1 MPATDLSDTLTAM
14 RGALILVAA
23 TIALAGRPVSRDV
36 DSGRPVVTPQR
47 VPGGGIQPRVA
58 IDDRGTVHLIYFR
71 GEPSHGDI
79 FYVRST
85 GGGGTFSD
93 PMRVNSAAGS
103 AIATGSVRGAQI
115 AVGGTGRVH
124 VAWNGSRSSGP
135 GSTPMFYTRLNDPGT
150 AFEPERNIMRG
161 EYNLDGGGTVAADR
175 SGHVYIVWH
184 ANAPGERDEGKRR
197 VWIARSA
204 DDGRS
209 FDRERSVFDEPT
221 GACGCCGLGAFA
233 DRRGGVY
240 VLFRS
245 AFEVTNR
252 DMYLLAS
259 RDLGEHFSGIRI
271 DRWNAGV
278 CMMSTQAFAEGS
290 SGLFTAWE
298 TEGQVYVGRIDP
310 RTGTVSNVVAAPGS
324 NRSRKHPALA
334 VNARGDV
341 LLAWT
346 EGTAWN
352 KGGSAAWQAFDAAGR
367 ANSERG
373 HADGVPVWG
382 LVSAYARPDGGFAV
396 VH

>member
-1 MPATDLSDTLTAM
+1 M
-14 RGALILVAA
+14 RRLLILTAA
-23 TIALAGRPVSRDV
+23 TIALGSSSVVTHV
-36 DSGRPVVTPQR
+36 DSSRSLVTLQR
-47 VPGGGIQPRVA
+47 VPDGGIQPRVA

-85 GGGGTFSD
+85 DAGGTFSD
-93 PMRVNSAAGS
+93 PIRVNSTAGS

-124 VAWNGSRSSGP
+124 VAWNGSRPIGP
-135 GSTPMFYTRLNDPGT
+135 ASTPMLYARLNDAGT
-150 AFEPERNIMRG
+150 AFEPERNVMRAA
-161 EYNLDGGGTVAADR
+161 YNIDGGGAVAADR
-175 SGHVYIVWH
+175 NGHVYVLWH

-259 RDLGEHFSGIRI
+259 RDLGEHFSGMRI

-278 CMMSTQAFAEGS
+278 CMMSTQAFAQGA
-290 SGLFTAWE
+290 SGVFTAWE
-298 TEGQVYVGRIDP
+298 TIGQVSVGRIDAV
-310 RTGTVSNVVAAPGS
+310 TGKPSNVTAAPGDD
-324 NRSRKHPALA
+324 RTRKHPALA
-334 VNARGDV
+334 VNTRGDV

-352 KGGSAAWQAFDAAGR
+352 KGGSAAWQVFDSEGHSIGNAGR
-367 ANSERG
+367 
-373 HADGVPVWG
+373 ADGVPVWG
-382 LVSAYARPDGGFAV
+382 LVAAYARPDGGFAIV
-396 VH
+396 Y

>member
-1 MPATDLSDTLTAM
+1 MV
-14 RGALILVAA
+14 ILGAA
-23 TIALAGRPVSRDV
+23 TIALLGGPTGRDV
-36 DSGRPVVTPQR
+36 PASGPLVAPQR
-47 VPGGGIQPRVA
+47 VPAGGIQPRVA
-58 IDDRGTVHLIYFR
+58 IDERGAVHLIYFR

-85 GGGGTFSD
+85 DSGTTFSD
-93 PMRVNSAAGS
+93 PIRVNAAAGT
-103 AIATGSVRGAQI
+103 AIATGTVRGAQI
-115 AVGGTGRVH
+115 AVGGSGRIH
-124 VAWNGSRSSGP
+124 VAWNGSRAIGP
-135 GSTPMFYTRLNDPGT
+135 ASTPMFYARLNDAGT
-150 AFEPERNIMRG
+150 AFEPERNVMRA
-161 EYNLDGGGTVAADR
+161 EYNIDGGGAVAADR
-175 SGHVYIVWH
+175 SGHVYVVWH
-184 ANAPGERDEGKRR
+184 ANAPGEREEGRRR

-233 DRRGGVY
+233 NRRGGVY

-252 DMYLLAS
+252 DVYLLAS
-259 RDLGEHFSGIRI
+259 HDSGEHFSGIRI
-271 DRWNAGV
+271 DRWSAAV

-290 SGLFTAWE
+290 SGVFTAWE
-298 TEGQVYVGRIDP
+298 TEGQVSFGRIDP
-310 RTGTVSNVVAAPGS
+310 RTGTVSNVIAAPG
-324 NRSRKHPALA
+324 RHGSRKHPAIA

-352 KGGSAAWQAFDAAGR
+352 KGGSAAWQVFDAAGM
-367 ANSERG
+367 AIGEPG

-382 LVSAYARPDGGFAV
+382 LVAAYARPDGGFAV